1 MDIDSAM
8 KNPMATFGTPEAL
21 FESAELTV
29 EQKRAVLRQW
39 QDQLEQ
45 FQTADD
51 ESMGAPGGRT
61 AGTADCLR
69 RVTNVLTKLQAPG
82 LS

>member
-1 MDIDSAM
+1 MNIENAM

-21 FESAELTV
+21 FESAELTA
-29 EQKRAVLRQW
+29 EQKQAVLRQW

-51 ESMGAPGGRT
+51 ENMQAPGGRT

-69 RVTNVLTKLQAPG
+69 RVTNL
-82 LS
+82 LSLLESRP